1 MNSIYGWFCAFHDQ
15 KFAWQDAVR
24 LCIKFLPRSSNPI
37 MLLSHWLTFFGPKS
51 SISLLQ
57 DLRMYLNLFGA
68 WNWKSLWISSWT
80 RPYFSMLICHIHW
93 KKTEALDGDRPMF
106 ETRIIFLCTQGSR
119 TPSSINSSGII
130 LTSPLPKPQMTSS
143 TVSQV
148 VC

>member
-57 DLRMYLNLFGA
+57 DLQMYLNFFGA

-93 KKTEALDGDRPMF
+93 KKQKL
-106 ETRIIFLCTQGSR
+106 
-119 TPSSINSSGII
+119 
-130 LTSPLPKPQMTSS
+130 S
-143 TVSQV
+143 TVIDLCLKPGSSFYAPKVQEPQV
-148 VC
+148 LSTVPGSFLHPLSPSRRWRPQQCLK